1 MINTTPSEAMVIQ
14 SLLEMTGITKEKIEE
29 HFNNFMNDAL
39 RPKILFVDLEQL
51 KEIVPF
57 ERDFLEKN
65 ILNDPRVRQ
74 HQRQRGPHSKRIWLY
89 EPTIQAIEQI
99 IMNEWN

>member
-1 MINTTPSEAMVIQ
+1 VLAQSETALIQ
-14 SLLEMTGITKEKIEE
+14 NLLEMTGITKEKIEE
-29 HFNNFMNDAL
+29 HLKKFISDSI

-51 KEIVPF
+51 KEMVPF

-65 ILNDPRVRQ
+65 ILNDPRIRQ

-99 IMNEWN
+99 IMNEWT

>member
-1 MINTTPSEAMVIQ
+1 M
-14 SLLEMTGITKEKIEE
+14 EE
-29 HFNNFMNDAL
+29 IFDKYVREVT
-39 RPKILFVDLEQL
+39 RPKVLFIDLEQL

-74 HQRQRGPHSKRIWLY
+74 YQRQRGPHSKRIWIY